1 MIAPRAYPG
10 TQAVARAVSLLKAF
24 SDARPEWRLSDLAR
38 AARLHKA
45 TTHRL
50 LAALARE
57 GMVVRD
63 PTGELYRL
71 GPEAIALGA
80 RAARANDLR
89 TVSRSEL
96 EALAAQ
102 TGESVTLEV
111 PVGSDMLILDE
122 VLGRSLI
129 GATASLGTR
138 WPAYATSTGKAVL
151 AALSDAERRRRLGG
165 AGRLAR
171 YTPRTIVSPLA
182 LRTELARVWRR
193 GYATAIEELER
204 GYVAVG
210 AALRGPDGQPVAAIS
225 VGGPRPRFPAAR
237 LATLG
242 PLVRAVADR
251 ISRRLGAAGET

>member
-1 MIAPRAYPG
+1 VIAPRARPG

-38 AARLHKA
+38 AAHLHKA

-63 PTGELYRL
+63 ATGDSYRL

-89 TVSRSEL
+89 TVSRADL

-102 TGESVTLEV
+102 TGETVTLEV
-111 PVGSDMLILDE
+111 PVGTDMLILDE

-151 AALSDAERRRRLGG
+151 AALPDAERPRH

-182 LRTELARVWRR
+182 LHAELARVRRR
-193 GYATAIEELER
+193 GYAIAIEELER

-210 AALRGPDGQPVAAIS
+210 AALRGPDNRPVAAIS

-237 LATLG
+237 LASLG

-251 ISRRLGAAGET
+251 ISRRLGAAGEA

>member
-1 MIAPRAYPG
+1 
-10 TQAVARAVSLLKAF
+10 
-24 SDARPEWRLSDLAR
+24 
-38 AARLHKA
+38 
-45 TTHRL
+45 
-50 LAALARE
+50 
-57 GMVVRD
+57 MVVRD

-89 TVSRSEL
+89 TVSRPEL

-102 TGESVTLEV
+102 TGETVTLEV
-111 PVGSDMLILDE
+111 PMGSDMLTLDE
-122 VLGRSLI
+122 VVGRSLI

-151 AALSDAERRRRLGG
+151 AALPDAERRQRLG
-165 AGRLAR
+165 GRLAR
-171 YTPRTIVSPLA
+171 CTPRTIVSPLA
-182 LRTELARVWRR
+182 LRTELGRVRRR

-210 AALRGPDGQPVAAIS
+210 AALRGPDGRPVAAIS

-251 ISRRLGAAGET
+251 ISRRLGAAGDP

>member
-38 AARLHKA
+38 AAHLHKA

-122 VLGRSLI
+122 VMGRSLI

-165 AGRLAR
+165 GRLAR
-171 YTPRTIVSPLA
+171 YTPRTIVSSLG

-210 AALRGPDGQPVAAIS
+210 AALRGPDGQPVGAIS
-225 VGGPRPRFPAAR
+225 VGGPRPRFSAAR
-237 LATLG
+237 MASLG

-251 ISRRLGAAGET
+251 ISRRLGAAGAP

>member
-1 MIAPRAYPG
+1 
-10 TQAVARAVSLLKAF
+10 
-24 SDARPEWRLSDLAR
+24 
-38 AARLHKA
+38 
-45 TTHRL
+45 L

-63 PTGELYRL
+63 ATGDSYRL

-89 TVSRSEL
+89 TVSRADL

-102 TGESVTLEV
+102 TGETVTLEV
-111 PVGSDMLILDE
+111 PVGTDMLILDE

-151 AALSDAERRRRLGG
+151 AALPDAERPRH

-182 LRTELARVWRR
+182 LHAELAAAARLRHRVEEL
-193 GYATAIEELER
+193 GAATAM
-204 GYVAVG
+204 G
-210 AALRGPDGQPVAAIS
+210 AALRGGQPAGRAIS
-225 VGGPRPRFPAAR
+225 VGGPRRDSRRAAGVARSGGPRR
-237 LATLG
+237 
-242 PLVRAVADR
+242 RDR
-251 ISRRLGAAGET
+251 ISRRLGAAGGVVTCCTEAGSTFRSPGSMLRPRIHRPTVHSHRKLLVCCIGGAVSGWEM